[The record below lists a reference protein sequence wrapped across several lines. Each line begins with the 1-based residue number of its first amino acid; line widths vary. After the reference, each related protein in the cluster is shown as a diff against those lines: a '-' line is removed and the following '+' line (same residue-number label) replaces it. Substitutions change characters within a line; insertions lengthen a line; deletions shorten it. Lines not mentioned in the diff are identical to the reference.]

1 MPSPSSAPRRPW
13 AALLVN
19 LGTPEAPTPAAVR
32 RYLAEFLMDPRVVE
46 IPRPI
51 WWLILHGVILQV
63 RPRKSAHAYQSIWTD
78 EGSPLMAL
86 SRKLTDAVRQELSAR
101 LGDGVPVVELAMRYG
116 QPAIAAQLAALKA
129 QGIERFVIL
138 PLYPQYS
145 APSTGT
151 VFDAVAKAI
160 SKWRAVPELRFVRD
174 YYSHPGYADAIAGSI
189 ARYWEEHGR
198 NGLLLF
204 SFHGLPERSRALGDP
219 YYDQCQTS
227 ARLVAER
234 LGLADGEWQVVFQSR
249 FGPARW
255 LQPYCVEVLKELPT
269 RGVKEVDVV
278 CPGFA
283 VDCLETLEEI
293 AIANKEVFMEA
304 GGSSYRMIPALNASP
319 EHARLLADV
328 ILGA

>member
-1 MPSPSSAPRRPW
+1 MPSPSSAPSRPW

-51 WWLILHGVILQV
+51 WWLILHGVILRV
-63 RPRKSAHAYQSIWTD
+63 RPRKSAHAYQSIWTE

-86 SRKLTDAVRQELSAR
+86 SRKLTDAVRQELSER

-116 QPAIAAQLAALKA
+116 QPSIAAQLAALKA

-151 VFDAVAKAI
+151 VFDAVAKAV

-174 YYSHPGYADAIAGSI
+174 YYSHPGYTEAIAGSI
-189 ARYWEEHGR
+189 ARYWQEHGR
-198 NGLLLF
+198 KGLLLF
-204 SFHGLPERSRALGDP
+204 SFHGLPERSRELGDP
-219 YYDQCQTS
+219 YYDQCQAS
-227 ARLVAER
+227 ARLIAER

-269 RGVKEVDVV
+269 RGVNEVDVV

-293 AIANKEVFMEA
+293 AIANKDVFMEA